1 MEQLSRLINYG
12 NRTLELALFDDY
24 CPNGLQ
30 IAGREQI
37 DTLVTGVTA
46 SEMFLDAA
54 IDAGADAVMVHH
66 GYFWKGEPSPL
77 VGMKYRRIKRLIDNN
92 IALLAYHL
100 PLDCHREFG
109 NNAQL
114 ALRLDIT
121 NTMQHAAGGVP
132 NLLWQGELASPR
144 PATQFVQFVSKQ
156 LDRPCLPVGK
166 QDHDIRTVAWC
177 SGGGQRFINEAAALG
192 VDAYIS
198 GEISEQTTHEAQ
210 EQGLL
215 YLAAGH
221 HATERYGVQAYGAH
235 LASRFDIEHRHIDI
249 DNPA

>member
-1 MEQLSRLINYG
+1 MEQLSHLVNYG
-12 NRTLELALFDDY
+12 NRTLELALFKDY

-30 IAGREQI
+30 VAGREHI
-37 DTLVTGVTA
+37 GTLITGVTA
-46 SEMFLDAA
+46 SEKFLKAA
-54 IDAGADAVMVHH
+54 VEAGADAVLVHH
-66 GYFWKGEPSPL
+66 GYFWKGESSAL
-77 VGMKYRRIKRLIDNN
+77 VGMKYRRIKQLIDND

-100 PLDCHREFG
+100 PLDCHKEFG

-114 ALRLDIT
+114 ALRLQLT
-121 NTMQHAAGGVP
+121 VTAQHAIDGVP
-132 NLLWQGELASPR
+132 NLLWQGELSAPVSAS
-144 PATQFVQFVSKQ
+144 QFVQQVSSQ
-156 LDRPCLPVGK
+156 LDRTCLAVGK
-166 QDHDIRTVAWC
+166 QDHEIRTVAWC
-177 SGGGQRFINEAAALG
+177 SGGGQRFINEAAVLG

-215 YLAAGH
+215 YIAAGH

-235 LASRFDIEHRHIDI
+235 LANRFDIEHKHIDI

>member
-1 MEQLSRLINYG
+1 MEKLSHLVDYS
-12 NRTLELALFDDY
+12 NRTLELTHYQDY

-30 IAGREQI
+30 VAGREQVGV
-37 DTLVTGVTA
+37 LVTGVTA
-46 SEMFLDAA
+46 SESLLDSAMQNK
-54 IDAGADAVMVHH
+54 ADAILVHH
-66 GYFWKGEPSPL
+66 GYFWKGEPAEL
-77 VGMKYRRIKRLIDNN
+77 VGMKYRRIKRLIDND

-114 ALRLDIT
+114 AVRFGINIT
-121 NTMQHAAGGVP
+121 AQHAAGGVP
-132 NLLWQGELASPR
+132 NLLWQGELDAPMPAS
-144 PATQFVQFVSKQ
+144 AFIHHISAS
-156 LDRPCLPVGK
+156 LNRPCLPVGR

-177 SGGGQRFINEAAALG
+177 SGGGQRFLNDAAALG

-198 GEISEQTTHEAQ
+198 GEISEQTTHEAR

-215 YLAAGH
+215 YIAAGH
-221 HATERYGVQAYGAH
+221 HATERYGVEAFGAH
-235 LASRFDIEHRHIDI
+235 LASQFDIQHKHIDI

>member
-1 MEQLSRLINYG
+1 MELLSELVQYNK
-12 NRTLELALFDDY
+12 RTLELSNFEDY

-30 IAGREQI
+30 VAGREQI
-37 DTLVTGVTA
+37 DTLITGVTA
-46 SEMFLDAA
+46 SEKFLDAA
-54 IDAGADAVMVHH
+54 IKANADAVLVHH
-66 GYFWKGEPSPL
+66 GYFWKGESVAL

-100 PLDCHREFG
+100 PLDCHQKFG

-114 ALRLDIT
+114 AIRFDIQVT
-121 NTMQHAAGGVP
+121 AQHAVGGVP
-132 NLLWQGELASPR
+132 NLLWQGELAQPI
-144 PATQFVQFVSKQ
+144 PASEFIEFISNR
-156 LDRPCLPVGK
+156 LDRPCVPVGR

-177 SGGGQRFINEAAALG
+177 SGGGQRFVNDAAALG

-198 GEISEQTTHEAQ
+198 GEISEQTMHEAQ

-235 LASRFDIEHRHIDI
+235 LASQFDIQHKHIDI

>member
-1 MEQLSRLINYG
+1 MEKLSHLVDYS
-12 NRTLELALFDDY
+12 NRTLELTHYQDY

-30 IAGREQI
+30 VAGREQVGV
-37 DTLVTGVTA
+37 LVTGVTA
-46 SEMFLDAA
+46 SESLLNSAMQNK
-54 IDAGADAVMVHH
+54 ADAILVHH
-66 GYFWKGEPSPL
+66 GYFWKGEPAEL
-77 VGMKYRRIKRLIDNN
+77 VGMKYRRIKRLIDND

-114 ALRLDIT
+114 AVRFGINIT
-121 NTMQHAAGGVP
+121 AQHAAGGVP
-132 NLLWQGELASPR
+132 NLLWQGELDAPMPAS
-144 PATQFVQFVSKQ
+144 AFIQHISAS
-156 LDRPCLPVGK
+156 LNRPCLPVGR

-177 SGGGQRFINEAAALG
+177 SGGGQRFLNDAAALG

-198 GEISEQTTHEAQ
+198 GEISEQTTHEAR

-215 YLAAGH
+215 YIAAGH
-221 HATERYGVQAYGAH
+221 HATERYGVEAFGAH
-235 LASRFDIEHRHIDI
+235 LASQFDIQHKHIDI